1 VSLVLN
7 EEFLFLLSF
16 VSLLFVDRLPLDFF
30 FLGKNVSDAIK
41 TG

>member
-16 VSLLFVDRLPLDFF
+16 VSSLFVDRLPLDFF
-30 FLGKNVSDAIK
+30 FLGKNFSDAIK